1 MIEEHA
7 TRLPCTSSV
16 NIMGL
21 DVNLKSL
28 FFPPRPVLKW
38 NVVET
43 SCQKHVGEQWQVCF
57 LEASWIICWKQA
69 EQLTSRTAS
78 PKAHT
83 NVGSEGCR
91 EEQQPPKIRHLRQR
105 LRSIRPWV
113 QFVHQLLRLELLGCC
128 AISCRGMLGIW
139 MIKMVPENLGK
150 VNRST
155 YK

>member
-1 MIEEHA
+1 MIVISHDRRTCYKAPLHFLREHNGVGCQSKVLVLSTEA
-7 TRLPCTSSV
+7 CTEMKRCWDLVSETCWRTVAGLLPWSF
-16 NIMGL
+16 L
-21 DVNLKSL
+21 DYLLK
-28 FFPPRPVLKW
+28 
-38 NVVET
+38 
-43 SCQKHVGEQWQVCF
+43 
-57 LEASWIICWKQA
+57 
-69 EQLTSRTAS
+69 TSRTAS